1 MHSALKPI
9 LRAAL
14 FYLLSVLAIAGVLV
28 AGGYL
33 VDAVKG
39 AVGARERLAL
49 LTGVQH
55 ELARYRQDG
64 GAAVQARLAAARE
77 LPLAALDERIRGVS
91 AELAA
96 QTAHAADE
104 RGELAILLDA
114 GPERYATGLAARYQA
129 RLAQALLQQELA
141 YLQGLRG
148 QLLALQSRAA
158 AASELARLHA
168 QHRSAYDR
176 VLRKRQ
182 EIAQL
187 GWIEARRMEH
197 PWARSPRLDKLAAEL
212 HQLTAE
218 NNRLAAAWRAQ
229 AQALQRM
236 RSVSA
241 LPAFALDERQLDQVL
256 APLEEQVATA
266 RAAVAGH
273 WLTRIAE
280 PFKRVLPLACAI
292 LAMAILGRAAIRAV
306 FYFVL
311 APLVTRG
318 PPLRLERQGGRPAD
332 GEGVEVLAPSAV
344 SQTLRLR
351 PEEELLVLPAYL
363 QSAPVGAARSTRW
376 LVKGRPWASLTSG
389 MALLTCVRSP
399 SPEEAV
405 VLSASDDGLSE
416 IALLRVPPGQALV
429 IQPRALVGLVTRQ
442 GHPVDIAW
450 RWRLA
455 SLHAWLTLQL
465 RFFVVRGPVTLAVQ
479 GKRGV
484 RVQPAQ
490 GTQSIRQTATLGF
503 STGVAYSTVRSEP
516 FLPYLRGQAPLLND
530 RFGGAGVYL
539 YDETPGAGRRQ
550 GRIGRGLEGL
560 SDALLKLV
568 GY

>member
-49 LTGVQH
+49 LTGVQQ

-77 LPLAALDERIRGVS
+77 LPLAALDERICGVS
-91 AELAA
+91 AKLAA

>member
-1 MHSALKPI
+1 LHSALKPI

-49 LTGVQH
+49 LTGVQQ

>member
-49 LTGVQH
+49 LTGVQQ

-292 LAMAILGRAAIRAV
+292 LAMAILGRAAIRAA

-389 MALLTCVRSP
+389 MAVLTCVRSP

-429 IQPRALVGLVTRQ
+429 IQPRALVGLVARQ
-442 GHPVDIAW
+442 GQPLDIAW

>member
-1 MHSALKPI
+1 LHSALKPI

-49 LTGVQH
+49 LTGVQQ

-318 PPLRLERQGGRPAD
+318 PPLRLERQGDCPAD
-332 GEGVEVLAPSAV
+332 AEGVEVLAPSAV

>member
-49 LTGVQH
+49 LTGVQQ

-405 VLSASDDGLSE
+405 VLSASDDGLCE

>member
-49 LTGVQH
+49 LTGVQQ
-55 ELARYRQDG
+55 ELARYRHDG

-77 LPLAALDERIRGVS
+77 LPLATLDERIRGVS

-96 QTAHAADE
+96 HTAHAADE

-114 GPERYATGLAARYQA
+114 GPERYASGLATRYQA

-158 AASELARLHA
+158 AAIELARLHA

-212 HQLTAE
+212 KQMTAE

-236 RSVSA
+236 RSISA

-318 PPLRLERQGGRPAD
+318 PPLRLERQGDCPAD

-351 PEEELLVLPAYL
+351 PDEELLVLPAYL

-442 GHPVDIAW
+442 GYPLDIAW

-539 YDETPGAGRRQ
+539 YDETPGAGNRQ

>member
-49 LTGVQH
+49 LTGVQQ

-318 PPLRLERQGGRPAD
+318 PPLRLERQGDCPAD

-530 RFGGAGVYL
+530 RFGGSGVYL

>member
-49 LTGVQH
+49 LTGVQQ

-292 LAMAILGRAAIRAV
+292 LAMAILGRAAIRAA

-318 PPLRLERQGGRPAD
+318 PPLRLERQGDCPAD

-389 MALLTCVRSP
+389 MALLTCVRSS
-399 SPEEAV
+399 SPDEAV

-429 IQPRALVGLVTRQ
+429 IQPRALVGLVAQQ
-442 GHPVDIAW
+442 GHPLDIAW

-465 RFFVVRGPVTLAVQ
+465 RFFVIRGPVTLAVQ

-484 RVQPAQ
+484 RVQPAR

-539 YDETPGAGRRQ
+539 YDETPGAGNRQ

>member
-49 LTGVQH
+49 LTGVQQ

-229 AQALQRM
+229 AQSLQRM

-539 YDETPGAGRRQ
+539 YDETPGAGNRQ

>member
-1 MHSALKPI
+1 MHSSLKPI

-49 LTGVQH
+49 LTGVQQ

-182 EIAQL
+182 EITQL

-318 PPLRLERQGGRPAD
+318 PPLRLERPGDCPAD

-351 PEEELLVLPAYL
+351 PDEELLVLPAYL

-442 GHPVDIAW
+442 GHPLDIAW

>member
-1 MHSALKPI
+1 MHSALKPL

-39 AVGARERLAL
+39 AVGARDRLAQL
-49 LTGVQH
+49 AAVQ
-55 ELARYRQDG
+55 ERLARYRYDE
-64 GAAVQARLAAARE
+64 GAALQARLATARE

-91 AELAA
+91 GELAA
-96 QTAHAADE
+96 YKADE
-104 RGELAILLDA
+104 SGELAALLRA
-114 GPERYATGLAARYQA
+114 GPDRYAMQLAARYQA
-129 RLAQALLQQELA
+129 RLQHALLLQELG

-158 AASELARLHA
+158 AAGELARLHT

-176 VLRKRQ
+176 VIRKRQ

-187 GWIEARRMEH
+187 DWIDARRMAY
-197 PWARSPRLDKLAAEL
+197 PWARGPRLDRLAAEL
-212 HQLTAE
+212 SQLTAE
-218 NNRLAAAWRAQ
+218 NNRVAAAWRAQ

-236 RSVSA
+236 RTVPVLA
-241 LPAFALDERQLDQVL
+241 AFALDERQLDRVL
-256 APLEEQVATA
+256 APLEEQVAAA
-266 RAAVAGH
+266 RAAVSAH

-280 PFKRVLPLACAI
+280 PFRQVLPLACGI
-292 LAMAILGRAAIRAV
+292 LAMAIAGRAAVRAA

-318 PPLRLERQGGRPAD
+318 PALRLQRQGGAGPA
-332 GEGVEVLAPSAV
+332 GQAVEVLAPSAV
-344 SQTLRLR
+344 SQPVRLG
-351 PEEELLVLPAYL
+351 PDQELLVLPAYL
-363 QSAPVGAARSTRW
+363 QGAPVGAARSTRW
-376 LVKGRPWASLTSG
+376 LIKGRPWASLTSG
-389 MALLTCVRSP
+389 MALLTCVRTASP
-399 SPEEAV
+399 GETV

-416 IALLRVPPGQALV
+416 IALLRVPAGQALA
-429 IQPRALVGLVTRQ
+429 IQPRALIGLVAQRD
-442 GHPVDIAW
+442 GPIDIRW
-450 RWRLA
+450 QWRLA

-465 RFFVVRGPVTLAVQ
+465 RFFVIRGPLTLAVQ

-484 RVQPAQ
+484 RLQAAQ
-490 GTQSIRQTATLGF
+490 GTQSIRQSATLGF

-516 FLPYLRGQAPLLND
+516 FLPYLRGQAPLLHD
-530 RFGGAGVYL
+530 CFGGDGVYL
-539 YDETPGAGRRQ
+539 YDETPEAGKRR
-550 GRIGRGLEGL
+550 GRVGRGLEGL
-560 SDALLKLV
+560 TDALLKLV

>member
-1 MHSALKPI
+1 M
-9 LRAAL
+9 
-14 FYLLSVLAIAGVLV
+14 
-28 AGGYL
+28 
-33 VDAVKG
+33 
-39 AVGARERLAL
+39 
-49 LTGVQH
+49 
-55 ELARYRQDG
+55 
-64 GAAVQARLAAARE
+64 
-77 LPLAALDERIRGVS
+77 
-91 AELAA
+91 
-96 QTAHAADE
+96 
-104 RGELAILLDA
+104 
-114 GPERYATGLAARYQA
+114 
-129 RLAQALLQQELA
+129 
-141 YLQGLRG
+141 
-148 QLLALQSRAA
+148 
-158 AASELARLHA
+158 
-168 QHRSAYDR
+168 
-176 VLRKRQ
+176 
-182 EIAQL
+182 
-187 GWIEARRMEH
+187 
-197 PWARSPRLDKLAAEL
+197 
-212 HQLTAE
+212 
-218 NNRLAAAWRAQ
+218 
-229 AQALQRM
+229 
-236 RSVSA
+236 
-241 LPAFALDERQLDQVL
+241 
-256 APLEEQVATA
+256 
-266 RAAVAGH
+266 
-273 WLTRIAE
+273 
-280 PFKRVLPLACAI
+280 
-292 LAMAILGRAAIRAV
+292 
-306 FYFVL
+306 
-311 APLVTRG
+311 
-318 PPLRLERQGGRPAD
+318 
-332 GEGVEVLAPSAV
+332 
-344 SQTLRLR
+344 
-351 PEEELLVLPAYL
+351 LPAYL

-490 GTQSIRQTATLGF
+490 GSQSIRQTATLGF

>member
-1 MHSALKPI
+1 LHSALKPI

-14 FYLLSVLAIAGVLV
+14 FYLLSVLAIAGLLV

-39 AVGARERLAL
+39 AAGARERLAL
-49 LTGVQH
+49 LTGVQE
-55 ELARYRQDG
+55 ELARYRQDE
-64 GAAVQARLAAARE
+64 GAALQARLSAARE

-96 QTAHAADE
+96 HAAHGADE

-114 GPERYATGLAARYQA
+114 GPERYGAQLAARYRA
-129 RLAQALLQQELA
+129 RLAHALLQQELG

-148 QLLALQSRAA
+148 QLLALQGRAA
-158 AASELARLHA
+158 AAGELARLHA

-187 GWIEARRMEH
+187 GWIEARRMAY
-197 PWARSPRLDKLAAEL
+197 PWARSSRLDKLAAEL
-212 HQLTAE
+212 NQLTAE

-229 AQALQRM
+229 AQALERM

-241 LPAFALDERQLDQVL
+241 LPAFALDERQLDRVL
-256 APLEEQVATA
+256 RPLAEQVAAA
-266 RAAVAGH
+266 RAAVAEH

-280 PFKRVLPLACAI
+280 PFGRVLPLACAI
-292 LAMAILGRAAIRAV
+292 LVMALLGRAAIRAA

-318 PPLRLERQGGRPAD
+318 PPLRLEREGDHPAAK
-332 GEGVEVLAPSAV
+332 EAIELLAPSAV

-351 PEEELLVLPAYL
+351 PDEELLVLPAYL
-363 QSAPVGAARSTRW
+363 QSAPVGAARGTRW

-389 MALLTCVRSP
+389 MALLTCVRGLG
-399 SPEEAV
+399 PEGAA

-429 IQPRALVGLVTRQ
+429 IQPRALVGLVALQ
-442 GHPVDIAW
+442 GRPVDIRW

-465 RFFVVRGPVTLAVQ
+465 RFFVIRGPVTLAVQ

-503 STGVAYSTVRSEP
+503 STGVAYSTVRGEP

-539 YDETPGAGRRQ
+539 YDETPGAGSRQ

-560 SDALLKLV
+560 SDALLKLF

>member
-49 LTGVQH
+49 LTGVQQ

-96 QTAHAADE
+96 QTAHAAAE

>member
-49 LTGVQH
+49 LTGVQQ

-114 GPERYATGLAARYQA
+114 GPERYASGLATRYQA

-292 LAMAILGRAAIRAV
+292 LAMAILGRAAIRAA

-351 PEEELLVLPAYL
+351 PDEELLVLPAYL

-405 VLSASDDGLSE
+405 VLSACDDGLSE

>member
-49 LTGVQH
+49 LTGVQQ

-318 PPLRLERQGGRPAD
+318 PPLRLERQGDCPAD

>member
-49 LTGVQH
+49 LTGVQQ

-318 PPLRLERQGGRPAD
+318 PPLRLERQGDCPAD

-351 PEEELLVLPAYL
+351 PDEELLVLPAYL

-442 GHPVDIAW
+442 RYPLDIAW

-539 YDETPGAGRRQ
+539 YDETPGAGNRQ

>member
-1 MHSALKPI
+1 LHSALKPI

-49 LTGVQH
+49 LTGVQQ

-318 PPLRLERQGGRPAD
+318 PPLRLERQGDRPAD

>member
-49 LTGVQH
+49 LTGVQQ

-266 RAAVAGH
+266 RGAVAGH

>member
-39 AVGARERLAL
+39 AASARERLAL
-49 LTGVQH
+49 LTGVQQ

-64 GAAVQARLAAARE
+64 GAALQARLATARE

-96 QTAHAADE
+96 HTAHAADQ

-129 RLAQALLQQELA
+129 RLAHALLQQELV

-158 AASELARLHA
+158 AAGELARLHA
-168 QHRSAYDR
+168 QHRSAYGR

-212 HQLTAE
+212 KQLTAE

-241 LPAFALDERQLDQVL
+241 LPAFALDERQLDRVL
-256 APLEEQVATA
+256 APLQEQVATA
-266 RAAVAGH
+266 RAAVAEH

-292 LAMAILGRAAIRAV
+292 LAMAILGRAAIRAA

-318 PPLRLERQGGRPAD
+318 PPLRLERQGDYPAD
-332 GEGVEVLAPSAV
+332 GEGIEVLASSAV

-389 MALLTCVRSP
+389 MALLTCVRSS

-429 IQPRALVGLVTRQ
+429 IQPRALVGLVARQ
-442 GHPVDIAW
+442 GHPVDIRW

-484 RVQPAQ
+484 RVQPAR

-539 YDETPGAGRRQ
+539 YDETPGAGNRQ

-560 SDALLKLV
+560 SDALLNLF

>member
-49 LTGVQH
+49 LTGVQQ

-77 LPLAALDERIRGVS
+77 LPLATLDERIRGVS
-91 AELAA
+91 AELGA

-114 GPERYATGLAARYQA
+114 GPERYASGLAARYQA

-292 LAMAILGRAAIRAV
+292 LAMAILGRAAIRAA

-389 MALLTCVRSP
+389 MAVLTCVRSP

-429 IQPRALVGLVTRQ
+429 IQPRALVGLVARQ
-442 GHPVDIAW
+442 GQPLDIAW

>member
-14 FYLLSVLAIAGVLV
+14 LYLLSVLAIAAVLV

-39 AVGARERLAL
+39 AAGARDRLAL
-49 LTGVQH
+49 LTVVRQQL
-55 ELARYRQDG
+55 LAYRQDE
-64 GAAVQARLAAARE
+64 GAALQARLARAHE
-77 LPLAALDERIRGVS
+77 LPLAALDERIRSVS
-91 AELAA
+91 GQLAA
-96 QTAHAADE
+96 HSADE

-114 GPERYATGLAARYQA
+114 GPDRYATALAARYRT
-129 RLAQALLQQELA
+129 RLAHALLQQELG
-141 YLQGLRG
+141 YLQGVRG

-158 AASELARLHA
+158 AAAELARLHA

-176 VLRKRQ
+176 VIRKRQ

-197 PWARSPRLDKLAAEL
+197 PWARGPKLDRLAAEL
-212 HQLTAE
+212 AQLTAE

-236 RSVSA
+236 RGVRSLA
-241 LPAFALDERQLDQVL
+241 AFALDEPELDRIL
-256 APLEEQVATA
+256 APLEEQAAAA
-266 RAAVAGH
+266 RAAVSEH

-280 PFKRVLPLACAI
+280 PFERVLPLACAI
-292 LAMAILGRAAIRAV
+292 LAMAILGRAAIRAA

-311 APLVTRG
+311 APLVTRR
-318 PPLRLERQGGRPAD
+318 PPLRLERPDARAA
-332 GEGVEVLAPSAV
+332 ETEALEVLAPSAV
-344 SQTLRLR
+344 SQTVRLG
-351 PEEELLVLPAYL
+351 PDQELLVLPAYL

-376 LVKGRPWASLTSG
+376 LMEGRPWASLTSG
-389 MALLTCVRSP
+389 MALLTCVRSANAG
-399 SPEEAV
+399 EAV

-416 IALLRVPPGQALV
+416 IALLRVPVGQALV
-429 IQPRALVGLVTRQ
+429 IQPRALVGLVARQ
-442 GHPVDIAW
+442 GGPVDIGW

-465 RFFVVRGPVTLAVQ
+465 RFFVIRGPVTLAVQ

-539 YDETPGAGRRQ
+539 YDETPGAGSRQ

-560 SDALLKLV
+560 SDALLKLF

>member
-1 MHSALKPI
+1 LHSALKPI

-39 AVGARERLAL
+39 AAGARDRLARL
-49 LTGVQH
+49 VAAQDG
-55 ELARYRQDG
+55 LARYRQDE
-64 GAAVQARLAAARE
+64 GAALQARLSTARE
-77 LPLAALDERIRGVS
+77 LPLAALDERIRNVS
-91 AELAA
+91 AALAA
-96 QTAHAADE
+96 HSADE

-114 GPERYATGLAARYQA
+114 GPDRYATALAARYQA
-129 RLAQALLQQELA
+129 RLAHAFLQQELG

-158 AASELARLHA
+158 AAEELARLHA
-168 QHRSAYDR
+168 QHRSAYDK
-176 VLRKRQ
+176 VIRKRQ

-197 PWARSPRLDKLAAEL
+197 AWARSPRLDRMAAEL
-212 HQLTAE
+212 AQLAAE
-218 NNRLAAAWRAQ
+218 NNRIAAAWRAQ

-241 LPAFALDERQLDQVL
+241 LAAFALDERHLDRVL
-256 APLEEQVATA
+256 LPLEEQVAAA
-266 RAAVAGH
+266 RAAVSEH

-292 LAMAILGRAAIRAV
+292 LAMAILGRAAIRAA

-311 APLVTRG
+311 APLVTRR
-318 PPLRLERQGGRPAD
+318 PPLRLERQGDRPAAN
-332 GEGVEVLAPSAV
+332 EAVEVVAPSGV
-344 SQTLRLR
+344 SQTLRLH
-351 PEEELLVLPAYL
+351 PDEELLVLPAYL

-389 MALLTCVRSP
+389 MALLTCVRTSHAG
-399 SPEEAV
+399 EAV

-416 IALLRVPPGQALV
+416 IALLRVPLGQALV
-429 IQPRALVGLVTRQ
+429 IQPRALVGLVARQ
-442 GHPVDIAW
+442 GGSVDIRW

-465 RFFVVRGPVTLAVQ
+465 RFFVIRGPVTLAVQ

-539 YDETPGAGRRQ
+539 YDETPGGGSRQ

-560 SDALLKLV
+560 SDALLKLF

>member
-49 LTGVQH
+49 LTGVQG

-64 GAAVQARLAAARE
+64 GAALQARLATARE

-96 QTAHAADE
+96 HTAQSADE

-158 AASELARLHA
+158 AAGELARLHA

-212 HQLTAE
+212 KQLTAE

-241 LPAFALDERQLDQVL
+241 LTAFALDERQLDRVL
-256 APLEEQVATA
+256 APLQEQVATA
-266 RAAVAGH
+266 RAAVAEH

-292 LAMAILGRAAIRAV
+292 LAMALLGRAAIRAA

-318 PPLRLERQGGRPAD
+318 PPLRLERQGDCPAD

-351 PEEELLVLPAYL
+351 PDEELLVLPAYL

-376 LVKGRPWASLTSG
+376 LVKERPWASLTSG
-389 MALLTCVRSP
+389 MALLTCVRSS

-429 IQPRALVGLVTRQ
+429 IQPRALVGLVARQ
-442 GHPVDIAW
+442 GHPLDIRW

-465 RFFVVRGPVTLAVQ
+465 RFFVIRGPVTLAVQ

-484 RVQPAQ
+484 RVQPAR

-503 STGVAYSTVRSEP
+503 STSVAYSTVRSEP

-539 YDETPGAGRRQ
+539 YDETPGAGNRQ

-560 SDALLKLV
+560 SDALLKLF

>member
-49 LTGVQH
+49 LTGVQQ